1 MLRSTLLHPRKEP
14 GRLADYGD
22 SFMQLTRRSGLKL
35 ALAPLALAILGP
47 SAVRADAGIGAVS
60 EIDNELWG
68 TVTGAARQAL
78 GVSAQ
83 VFRKQRLETG
93 DDSAAVVKFIDQSQL
108 SLGENANL
116 VVDEYVYAGAKSR
129 SAVMLGKGAFR
140 FLSGQMPEKN
150 MKLNTPTVGIGI
162 RGTELLIDV
171 YEDGSTEVSTISGA
185 ANVVSAITNEVLDVL
200 AGQSVLADAEGVFI
214 GGVRDF
220 IHKSADEA
228 IQREINKLRSKSPIP
243 LPDILNPFR

>member
-1 MLRSTLLHPRKEP
+1 
-14 GRLADYGD
+14 
-22 SFMQLTRRSGLKL
+22 MQLTRRSGLKL

-129 SAVMLGKGAFR
+129 SAARKSRANSAPSGLTAATSVMR
-140 FLSGQMPEKN
+140 
-150 MKLNTPTVGIGI
+150 
-162 RGTELLIDV
+162 R
-171 YEDGSTEVSTISGA
+171 
-185 ANVVSAITNEVLDVL
+185 
-200 AGQSVLADAEGVFI
+200 
-214 GGVRDF
+214 
-220 IHKSADEA
+220 KS
-228 IQREINKLRSKSPIP
+228 
-243 LPDILNPFR
+243 

>member
-1 MLRSTLLHPRKEP
+1 
-14 GRLADYGD
+14 
-22 SFMQLTRRSGLKL
+22 MQLTRRSGLRL
-35 ALAPLALAILGP
+35 ALAPLALALMGP
-47 SAVRADAGIGAVS
+47 SAARADAGIGSVS

-78 GVSAQ
+78 DISAQ

-116 VVDEYVYAGAKSR
+116 VVDEYVYAGEKSR
-129 SAVMLGKGAFR
+129 SAVSLGKGAFR

-200 AGQSVLADAEGVFI
+200 AGQSVLADAKGVFI
-214 GGVRDF
+214 GGVRDY
-220 IHKSADEA
+220 IHKSADDA

-243 LPDILNPFR
+243 LPDIPNPFR